1 MRLGRTIWPE
11 NSGNRI
17 GLIDT
22 DGIPIDILSEL
33 AIDTDIG
40 VAIIIVAVVIVAVVI
55 VTIIIV
61 AVVIIAIIIVTII
74 IAIISWGGLGG
85 PCTAP

>member
-11 NSGNRI
+11 NSSNRI

-22 DGIPIDILSEL
+22 DGIPVDILSEL

-40 VAIIIVAVVIVAVVI
+40 VAIIIVAVVIV
-55 VTIIIV
+55 
-61 AVVIIAIIIVTII
+61 TII